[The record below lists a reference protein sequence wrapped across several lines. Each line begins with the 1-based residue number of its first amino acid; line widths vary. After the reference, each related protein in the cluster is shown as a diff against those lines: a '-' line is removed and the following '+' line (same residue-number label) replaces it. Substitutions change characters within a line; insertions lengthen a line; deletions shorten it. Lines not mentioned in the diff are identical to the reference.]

1 LVVNGLSET
10 ESGDLL
16 VGLSGLEHE
25 DIVIV
30 RRPRSGLRSII
41 AVHSTLLGPSL
52 GGARFYPYEDE
63 AVALED
69 VLRLS
74 RAMTEKAALAGLAQ
88 GGGKAVIIGDPTVV
102 KTPELLRE
110 FAAAVNSLDGR
121 YVTAEDVGTTQD
133 DMDLIRE
140 TTPFVAGTATSRGG
154 SGDPSAATALGVVFA
169 MEAAAA
175 HRWGD
180 DLKGKTVCVVG
191 AGKVGE
197 EVIRLLVQRRAV
209 VIAAD
214 VNRDKAK
221 AAIRTGAIRLIDPT
235 DAPRATADILCP
247 CALGGLLTED
257 AVPDLHCAVIV
268 GAANNQLASAQVAD
282 SLAAAGILYVPD
294 FLANAGGIINI
305 AEEAHGYDQARAV
318 KAVGQ
323 IRDTATLV
331 LEGAKARGITPLAAA
346 EELVAK
352 RLARARDSVGHSP
365 SDTEHSPAAFATP
378 VGPGSRKAGPEDRL

>member
-1 LVVNGLSET
+1 LVVTGLSET
-10 ESGDLL
+10 ESSEPLE
-16 VGLSGLEHE
+16 GLSGSEHE
-25 DIVIV
+25 DILII
-30 RRPRSGLRSII
+30 RRARSGLRAII

-52 GGARFYPYEDE
+52 GGARFYPYEGE
-63 AVALED
+63 AVALND

-88 GGGKAVIIGDPTVV
+88 GGGKAVIIGDPTLV
-102 KTPELLRE
+102 KTPDLLRD

-133 DMDLIRE
+133 DMDLVRE

-154 SGDPSAATALGVVFA
+154 SGDPSPATAFGVVVA

-214 VNRDKAK
+214 VNHDKAE
-221 AAIRTGAIRLIDPT
+221 AAVRAGAIRLIDPS
-235 DAPRATADILCP
+235 DAPGATADILCP
-247 CALGGLLTED
+247 CALGGLLTEA
-257 AVPDLHCAVIV
+257 AVPDLHCAIIV
-268 GAANNQLASAQVAD
+268 GGANNQLASAQVAD

-305 AEEAHGYDQARAV
+305 AEEAHGYDRSRAV

-323 IRDTATLV
+323 IRDTTTLV
-331 LEGAKARGITPLAAA
+331 LERAEARGITPLAAA
-346 EELVAK
+346 DELVAK
-352 RLARARDSVGHSP
+352 RLAKARGSVGQFIESFAGANHSQPGDTRGVKP
-365 SDTEHSPAAFATP
+365 STHWRP
-378 VGPGSRKAGPEDRL
+378 

>member
-1 LVVNGLSET
+1 MSGLSET
-10 ESGDLL
+10 ESSALSER
-16 VGLSGLEHE
+16 LSGTEHE
-25 DIVIV
+25 DLVVV
-30 RRPRSGLRSII
+30 RRARSGLRAII

-63 AVALED
+63 AVALDD

-74 RAMTEKAALAGLAQ
+74 RAMTEKAALAGLAR
-88 GGGKAVIIGDPTVV
+88 GGGKAVIIGDPTRI
-102 KTPELLRE
+102 KTPDLLHD

-133 DMDLIRE
+133 DMDLIRR
-140 TTPFVAGTATSRGG
+140 TTSFVAGTAISHGG
-154 SGDPSAATALGVVFA
+154 SGDPSSATALGVVVA

-180 DLKGKTVCVVG
+180 DLHGRTVCVVG

-214 VNRDKAK
+214 VNHDRRD
-221 AAIRTGAIRLIDPT
+221 AAVRAGAIGLIDPL
-235 DAPRATADILCP
+235 DAAGATADILCP

-257 AVPDLHCAVIV
+257 AVPDLDCAIVV
-268 GAANNQLASAQVAD
+268 GAANNQLASARVAD

-305 AEEAHGYDQARAV
+305 AEEAHGYDRARA
-318 KAVGQ
+318 Q
-323 IRDTATLV
+323 
-331 LEGAKARGITPLAAA
+331 
-346 EELVAK
+346 
-352 RLARARDSVGHSP
+352 
-365 SDTEHSPAAFATP
+365 
-378 VGPGSRKAGPEDRL
+378 

>member
-1 LVVNGLSET
+1 VSGPRRT
-10 ESGDLL
+10 ESSGLL
-16 VGLSGLEHE
+16 DSLSGSEHE
-25 DIVIV
+25 DVVIR
-30 RRPRSGLRSII
+30 RRPRSGLRAII

-52 GGARFYPYEDE
+52 GGARFFPYQDE
-63 AVALED
+63 AVALDD

-88 GGGKAVIIGDPTVV
+88 GGGKAVIIGDPTLV
-102 KTPELLRE
+102 KTPDLLHD

-140 TTPFVAGTATSRGG
+140 TTPFVGGTAISRGG
-154 SGDPSAATALGVVFA
+154 SGDPSSATALGVVVA

-180 DLKGKTVCVVG
+180 DLRGKTVCVVG

-214 VNRDKAK
+214 VNHDKADI
-221 AAIRTGAIRLIDPT
+221 ALRNGAIRLIDPSN
-235 DAPRATADILCP
+235 ALGATADILCP

-257 AVPDLHCAVIV
+257 VVPDLHCAIIV

-305 AEEAHGYDQARAV
+305 AEEAHGYERARAV

-323 IRDTATLV
+323 IRDTTTLV
-331 LEGAKARGITPLAAA
+331 LERGETRGVTPLAAA

-352 RLARARDSVGHSP
+352 RLARARDSVGHFIEP
-365 SDTEHSPAAFATP
+365 SADANHSPPDDKREVKPRTERRP
-378 VGPGSRKAGPEDRL
+378 

>member
-1 LVVNGLSET
+1 VSGLSET
-10 ESGDLL
+10 ESSALSE
-16 VGLSGLEHE
+16 GLSGSEHE
-25 DIVIV
+25 DLVVV
-30 RRPRSGLRSII
+30 RRARTGLRAII

-63 AVALED
+63 AVALDD

-88 GGGKAVIIGDPTVV
+88 GGGKAVIIGDPTRM
-102 KTPELLRE
+102 KTPDLLHD

-133 DMDLIRE
+133 DMDLIRQ
-140 TTPFVAGTATSRGG
+140 TTPFVGGTATSRGG
-154 SGDPSAATALGVVFA
+154 SGDPSSATALGVVIA

-175 HRWGD
+175 HRWAD
-180 DLKGKTVCVVG
+180 DLNGKTVCVVG

-209 VIAAD
+209 VVAAD
-214 VNRDKAK
+214 VNHDKGD
-221 AAIRTGAIRLIDPT
+221 AAVRAGAIRLIDPL
-235 DAPRATADILCP
+235 DSAGATADILCP

-257 AVPDLHCAVIV
+257 AVPDLHCAIVV
-268 GAANNQLASAQVAD
+268 GAANNQLASARVAD

-305 AEEAHGYDQARAV
+305 AEEAHGYDRARAV

-323 IRDTATLV
+323 IRDTTTLV
-331 LEGAKARGITPLAAA
+331 LERAEAQGITPLAAA

-352 RLARARDSVGHSP
+352 RLAKAKDSVGTSSKP
-365 SDTEHSPAAFATP
+365 SLIKPLAT
-378 VGPGSRKAGPEDRL
+378 R